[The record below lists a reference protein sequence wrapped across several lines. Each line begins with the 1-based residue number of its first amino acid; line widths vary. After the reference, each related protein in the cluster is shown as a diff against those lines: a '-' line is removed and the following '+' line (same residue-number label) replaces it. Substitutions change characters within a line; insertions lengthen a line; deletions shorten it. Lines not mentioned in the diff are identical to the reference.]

1 MQAWFLTGPGAIEL
15 RDVPDPQP
23 GPHEAVVRV
32 EAVGICGSDA
42 ECFAGKHP
50 LPNYPRLPGHEFSG
64 AVAAVGSAWEGVPVG
79 TRVAAD
85 PAISCGRCY
94 ACRQGRHN
102 CCVDVSIAGVHR
114 PGAMAGYTL
123 CRESQLYPMPDAMSF
138 EAAALVETLSIGAQA
153 VHRAGVQAEDRVVIL
168 GGGPIGLCALL
179 MARHAGAKVLLS
191 EPLAWRLALAGD
203 LGAEVCVNP
212 AVDSVSDAVQEFTG
226 GYGAHVVVDATGETS
241 AAESSLAL
249 VGSAGRVVI
258 LTLSEEP
265 IRVRPWQLVRQELTI
280 LGSRLT
286 LADLSEL
293 LALAA
298 SGEAPL
304 ERLATH
310 RYPLADAERAFRAAC
325 ERPEGLVKAV
335 VLPHA

>member
-1 MQAWFLTGPGAIEL
+1 M
-15 RDVPDPQP
+15 
-23 GPHEAVVRV
+23 
-32 EAVGICGSDA
+32 
-42 ECFAGKHP
+42 
-50 LPNYPRLPGHEFSG
+50 
-64 AVAAVGSAWEGVPVG
+64 PVG

-102 CCVDVSIAGVHR
+102 CCAEVSIAGVHR
-114 PGAMAGYTL
+114 PGAMAEYTL
-123 CRESQLYPMPDAMSF
+123 CRASQLYPMPDAMSF
-138 EAAALVETLSIGAQA
+138 EAAALVETLSIGWQA
-153 VHRAGVQAEDRVVIL
+153 VHRGGVGRDDRVVIL
-168 GGGPIGLCALL
+168 GGGPIGLCTLIV
-179 MARHAGAKVLLS
+179 ARHAGASVLLS
-191 EPLAWRLALAGD
+191 EPLAWRLALGEGM
-203 LGAEVCVNP
+203 GAEVCVNP
-212 AVDSVSDAVQEFTG
+212 AVDSVSDAVQEFTD
-226 GYGAHVVVDATGETS
+226 GYGAHVVVDATGEPS

-286 LADLSEL
+286 RADLTEL
-293 LALAA
+293 LALTA

-310 RYPLADAERAFRAAC
+310 RYPLGDAERAFRVVC